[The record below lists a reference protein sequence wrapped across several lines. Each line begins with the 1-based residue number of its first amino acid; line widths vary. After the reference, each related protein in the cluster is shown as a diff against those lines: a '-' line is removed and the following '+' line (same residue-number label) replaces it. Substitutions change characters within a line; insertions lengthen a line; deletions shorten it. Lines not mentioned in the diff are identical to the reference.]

1 MFLFFTEII
10 FKELIS
16 HCIIII
22 GDNMLAVYIIL
33 AIIFI
38 LFITVI
44 ILAIRQYN
52 NEVVEK
58 ELEYVS
64 ENYDV
69 SEIDKSNL
77 EKTAPITPVKVEEQV
92 TKPIEVPKEEVKVDN
107 TPPPVIELK
116 IPETSDEEIVIED
129 TAVKEDNTNDSIEIK
144 DNALNVEET
153 GEEIVIKDTSLNVEE
168 EGEAAVTIEEPKEVT
183 PDEVKPQNEEKDYMK
198 EAFQSKFDG
207 NSSINSDVHVEMPKE
222 GVSTKTEI
230 WDFSEIQKGV
240 NSNEKN

>member
-1 MFLFFTEII
+1 
-10 FKELIS
+10 
-16 HCIIII
+16 
-22 GDNMLAVYIIL
+22 
-33 AIIFI
+33 
-38 LFITVI
+38 
-44 ILAIRQYN
+44 
-52 NEVVEK
+52 
-58 ELEYVS
+58 
-64 ENYDV
+64 
-69 SEIDKSNL
+69 
-77 EKTAPITPVKVEEQV
+77 VKVEEQV

-129 TAVKEDNTNDSIEIK
+129 TALKEDNTNDSIEIK

-183 PDEVKPQNEEKDYMK
+183 PVEVKPQNEEKDYMK

-222 GVSTKTEI
+222 SVSTKTEI